1 MLVQLGPVPQKM
13 VKFNPEDLKAK
24 FQARFSCLRTFNS
37 RLQNTVEPLL
47 QDTVMTTQNIT
58 LSNA

>member
-1 MLVQLGPVPQKM
+1 MQKT

-24 FQARFSCLRTFNS
+24 FQARFSCLRTCNS
-37 RLQNTVEPLL
+37 TLQNTVEPLL